1 MNDLPCRLHR
11 QVPAA
16 WKDTETHPL
25 VEHQPGELLGE
36 DIDDATTPGE
46 FGDIPNCQNDEPPH
60 QVPVPVVD
68 THPNIPSLY
77 PGGTTF
83 MDGFLNDQY
92 STL

>member
-16 WKDTETHPL
+16 RKDTETHPL
-25 VEHQPGELLGE
+25 VEHQPGKHLGE

-46 FGDIPNCQNDEPPH
+46 FRDIPNCQNDEPPH
-60 QVPVPVVD
+60 QVPIPVVD